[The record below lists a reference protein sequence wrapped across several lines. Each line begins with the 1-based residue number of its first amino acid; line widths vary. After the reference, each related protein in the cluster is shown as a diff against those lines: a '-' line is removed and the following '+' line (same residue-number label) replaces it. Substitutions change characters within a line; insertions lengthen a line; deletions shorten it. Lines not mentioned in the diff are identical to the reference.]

1 MKSYTLK
8 LVIAGLVVAS
18 LAGCERELDSMGVTK
33 KITYY
38 PVFELEGEPDM
49 VIPANE
55 PFTLPGATAT
65 EQGTEIP
72 VSVNISGTY
81 FAGKVNEIDTSV
93 PDIYHVTYSAVNV
106 DGYPGTATRTVFVKP
121 PTGDL
126 VNSIEGTYLATSLR
140 TPAAAG
146 DYEDMEY
153 VYIIKTGED
162 TYQLSDVIGG
172 YYDLG
177 RAYGPGYA
185 GTGATVTA
193 NNVAA
198 NDFTFGDPVPVGAF
212 GGEGVI
218 TSMTVN
224 AAEKTIT
231 YNVEWDVYTFKI
243 ILKQVP

>member
-1 MKSYTLK
+1 MKSYTLRI
-8 LVIAGLVVAS
+8 LAIGLLTF
-18 LAGCERELDSMGVTK
+18 LAGCERDLDTLGVTT

-38 PVFELEGEPDM
+38 PVFELEGEEEM
-49 VIPANE
+49 VVPAGE
-55 PFTLPGATAT
+55 AFTLPGATAT

-72 VSVNISGTY
+72 VSRNITGTY
-81 FAGKVNEIDTSV
+81 FAGVVNDIDTSV
-93 PDIYHVTYSAVNV
+93 PDIYNVTYSAVNV
-106 DGYPGTATRTVFVKP
+106 DGFTGSASRTVFVKP

-126 VNSIEGTYLATSLR
+126 VNSLEGTYLATSLR

-177 RAYGPGYA
+177 RGYGPTYA
-185 GTGATVTA
+185 GPGATITA
-193 NNVAA
+193 NNIAA
-198 NDFTFGDPVPVGAF
+198 NDFDFGDPVEVLTF
-212 GGEGVI
+212 GGDAVI
-218 TSMTVN
+218 TGMQVN
-224 AAEKTIT
+224 AAAKTIT
-231 YNVEWDVYTFKI
+231 YNAEWDVYTFKI